1 MPELRPMYADVIVPL
16 ALQGSFTYSVPQAL
30 QQSLRVGCRV
40 LVQFG
45 AKKTYTAI
53 VTALHFTKPQ
63 GYDTKE
69 IISML
74 DEQPIIRPSQLEFWQ
89 WIADYYL
96 CTIGEVYKAAVPSG
110 LKVESETYISI
121 NPDYEETI
129 DDRLN
134 DRERVVMDFTAQ
146 RGRVRLDEI
155 SRATGFKNIVS
166 IVSRMLE
173 RDAIHIAERVVDN
186 YRPKT
191 ETCVTLTAN
200 HGDEE
205 ALHSLFNKVA
215 RAKKQ
220 ESLLLA
226 YLDLSRW
233 MQHGEPAEVTK
244 EALLKRADVTQPVLR
259 AAIDKGIFSLYKKA
273 INRFDLVGKHVEKAP
288 TLTDEQLRA
297 YREIHLS
304 FKEHKITLLHG
315 VTSSGKTSI
324 YIHLIQDALA
334 NGKQALYLVPE
345 IALTTQLTQRL
356 QKVFGDRLLIYHS
369 KFSDN
374 ERVDIWKQLLGSTNP
389 MVVIGVRSA
398 IFLPFS
404 HLGLVIVDEEH
415 DTSYKQQDPAP
426 RYSGRDAAT
435 VLASM
440 HGARTLYGSATP
452 AVDTYYKAST
462 GRFGLV
468 SLLTRYEG
476 LELPKV
482 HIIDTKLARKKREM
496 NGMFSLELVSQCR
509 QALKRDEQVIL
520 FQNRRGYSPMV
531 RCRECAWTPKC
542 TNCDVTLTYH
552 KHLNS
557 LTCHY
562 CGYTISL
569 PEVCPLCGQPAIEVV
584 GYGTERIEDDI
595 DKVFP
600 EGKIARM
607 DLDTTRSKSS
617 YERIINDFSAR
628 KSNILVGT
636 QMVTKGLD
644 FDGVSIVGILNADT
658 MISFPDFRSDERAF
672 NMMEQVAGR
681 AGRKHSQGMVVM
693 QTSEPEHPVVKFVQ
707 QHDYLGFYNH
717 EIEQRQ
723 KFDYPPFTRLINIY
737 MKHRDNDVLTEL
749 SVRFSNMLREAFGKR
764 VLGPEAPMVARVQ
777 QLFIKQIVLK
787 MDTRYSMPKVKE
799 FLRQVYVQLIHLD
812 SRAKSMI
819 IYYDVD
825 PV

>member
-1 MPELRPMYADVIVPL
+1 MPEQKPMYANVIVPL
-16 ALQGSFTYSVPQAL
+16 ALQGTFTYSVPPVL
-30 QQSLRVGCRV
+30 QQNLRTGCRV

-45 AKKTYTAI
+45 RKKTYTAI
-53 VTALHFTKPQ
+53 VTAIHFTKPT
-63 GYDTKE
+63 GYDVKE
-69 IISML
+69 ILGTL
-74 DEQPIIRPSQLEFWQ
+74 DDAPIIKHPQLEFWQ

-110 LKVESETYISI
+110 LKVESETFISI
-121 NPDYEETI
+121 NPDFEETI
-129 DDRLN
+129 DDRLS

-146 RGRVRLDEI
+146 RGRVQLDEI
-155 SRATGFKNIVS
+155 SRATNFKNIVG
-166 IVSRMLE
+166 IVSRMLD
-173 RDAIHIAERVVDN
+173 RDAIHIAEKVVDN

-191 ETCVTLTAN
+191 ETCVTLTIE
-200 HGDEE
+200 HGNED
-205 ALHSLFNKVA
+205 ALHGLFDKVT

-220 ESLLLA
+220 ETLLLA
-226 YLDLSRW
+226 YLDLSHW
-233 MQHGEPAEVTK
+233 LQGGEPKEVSK

-273 INRFDLVGKHVEKAP
+273 VNRFDVLGQHLADAP
-288 TLTDEQLRA
+288 ALTDEQQRA
-297 YREIHLS
+297 YTEIRKS
-304 FKEHKITLLHG
+304 FLTHNISLLHG

-324 YIHLIQDALA
+324 YMHLIEDTLA
-334 NGKQALYLVPE
+334 QGKQVLYLVPE

-356 QKVFGDRLLIYHS
+356 QKVFGNRLLIYHS

-374 ERVDIWKQLLGSTNP
+374 ERVDIWRRLLESSEP
-389 MVVIGVRSA
+389 MVVIGVRSS

-426 RYSGRDAAT
+426 RYSGRDAST

-440 HGARTLYGSATP
+440 HGAKVLFGSATP
-452 AVDTYYKAST
+452 AVDTYYKALS
-462 GRFGLV
+462 GRFGLI
-468 SLLTRYEG
+468 SLTTRYEG

-482 HIIDTKLARKKREM
+482 HIIDTKLARKKHEM
-496 NGMFSLELVSQCR
+496 NGMFSSELVKQCR
-509 QALKRDEQVIL
+509 LALGRGEQTIL

-552 KHLNS
+552 KHINT

-562 CGYTISL
+562 CGYSLSL
-569 PEVCPLCGQPAIEVV
+569 PEICPVCGQPSIEVV
-584 GYGTERIEDDI
+584 GYGTERIEDEI
-595 DKVFP
+595 DNVFP

-617 YERIINDFSAR
+617 YEKLISDFSSR
-628 KSNILVGT
+628 KYNILVGT

-681 AGRKHSQGMVVM
+681 AGRKHAQGLVVM

-707 QHDYLGFYNH
+707 QHDYLGFYNY
-717 EIEQRQ
+717 EIEQRRR
-723 KFDYPPFTRLINIY
+723 FAYPPFTRLVNIY
-737 MKHRDNDVLTEL
+737 MKHRDNDALTDL
-749 SVRFSNMLREAFGKR
+749 SVRFSNMLRQVFGTR
-764 VLGPEAPMVARVQ
+764 ILGPEAPMVARVQ
-777 QLFIKQIVLK
+777 NFFIKQIVLK
-787 MDTRYSMPKVKE
+787 METNASMPKVKDI
-799 FLRQVYVQLIHLD
+799 LRKLYADMIHLD
-812 SRAKSMI
+812 SRAKRCI